1 MAKYI
6 FISDFLSKFFWIWKK
21 NVIILKK
28 NYFST
33 NHIKFYGKIFQIF
46 NFSFPK
52 WYMKN
57 INLRKIIIQRK
68 ENIYIKFQNKFFKIW
83 IRKFDLKYI
92 TKSFNNFRIEW
103 ILIKSLFY
111 SFINYYYFDNNQFQS
126 QKNHSNI

>member
-1 MAKYI
+1 LAKYI
-6 FISDFLSKFFWIWKK
+6 FIVKIFL
-21 NVIILKK
+21 NLKK
-28 NYFST
+28 KWKNLKKRITFQR
-33 NHIKFYGKIFQIF
+33 NLIKFYGKIFQIF

-83 IRKFDLKYI
+83 LRKFDLKYI